1 MYSFRLRTPNIIQL
15 FNHCTVN
22 QTPKILFRMAQETVK
37 SNQSALYTLMTV
49 WFFWSFVAA
58 SNGILIPLFKDKF
71 VLTQTQAQLVDFAFY
86 AAYFIGS
93 ILYLAF
99 SRLMGGD
106 ILNKIGYKN
115 GIVIGLLISAVGTLL
130 FYPAAQTA
138 SYPLLLGGLFIVG
151 LGFSLQ
157 QTATQPFMI
166 ALGPPETGAQRINLG
181 GAVNN
186 IGGTIGPA
194 LVSFA
199 IFGSISKDAAANASI
214 EDVKGPYLILGA
226 LFALMALFFWRS
238 KLPQI
243 KNDEDVQVSNEVIGL
258 PLAFLALCVGVAV
271 AFSIETAIM
280 FTFILML
287 ILIVGY
293 VIYSVV
299 TKAGTIENAK
309 SVLSYPQAILGMTA
323 IFVYVGV
330 EVTIGSNLGEYLK
343 ETEGLESS
351 EISKFVSLF
360 WGSMMI
366 GRWTASINNFNPAE
380 SLKKILIVVVP
391 FVAFAVVLIA
401 NSLYSGYVWD
411 LLPYS
416 AFIGVMILAYFA
428 SKEKPVRL
436 LLIFTALGA
445 IMTIIGVMTTG
456 KVALFALISG
466 GLFCSVLW
474 PSIFSL
480 GTAGLGK
487 FTNQGAAF
495 LIMMILGGSIIP
507 VVQGKLSDSFGI
519 QQSYLL
525 AAACFVYLFIFGII
539 VQGVLRKQGIDFDKE
554 VVKGGGK
561 GH

>member
-1 MYSFRLRTPNIIQL
+1 MFTQVSHPDIIHSFT
-15 FNHCTVN
+15 HYTVN
-22 QTPKILFRMAQETVK
+22 QTPKISFRMTQESTK

-106 ILNKIGYKN
+106 ILNRIGYKN

-138 SYPLLLGGLFIVG
+138 SYPLLLAGLFIVG

-186 IGGTIGPA
+186 VGGTIGPA

-293 VIYSVV
+293 VIYSIV
-299 TKAGTIENAK
+299 TKAGAIENAK

-343 ETEGLESS
+343 ETEGLDASQ
-351 EISKFVSLF
+351 ISKFVSLF

-391 FVAFAVVLIA
+391 FVAFSVVLIA
-401 NSLYSGYVWD
+401 NSLYSGDVTD

-416 AFIGVMILAYFA
+416 ACIVVMILAYFA

-456 KVALFALISG
+456 KVALFSLISG

-507 VVQGKLSDSFGI
+507 VVQGKLSDSYGI

-525 AAACFVYLFIFGII
+525 AAACFAYLFIFGII

-554 VVKGGGK
+554 VVKSGGK

>member
-1 MYSFRLRTPNIIQL
+1 MQNNRS
-15 FNHCTVN
+15 H
-22 QTPKILFRMAQETVK
+22 
-37 SNQSALYTLMTV
+37 LYTLMTV

-58 SNGILIPLFKDKF
+58 SNGILIPLFKEKF
-71 VLTQTQAQLVDFAFY
+71 TLTQTQAQLVDFAFY

-93 ILYLAF
+93 VLYLIF
-99 SRLMGGD
+99 SRIMGGD

-130 FYPAAQTA
+130 FYPAAQNA
-138 SYPLLLGGLFIVG
+138 SYNLLLGGLFIVG

-186 IGGTIGPA
+186 LGGTIGPA
-194 LVSFA
+194 LVSYA
-199 IFGSISKDAAANASI
+199 IFGSIANDAAANASI
-214 EDVKGPYLILGA
+214 EDVKVPYLILGV
-226 LFALMALFFWRS
+226 LFALMALFFWVS
-238 KLPQI
+238 KLPRI
-243 KNDEDVQVSNEVIGL
+243 KNDEDVQVSNIVIGL
-258 PLAFLALCVGVAV
+258 PLAFLVLCVGVAV
-271 AFSIETAIM
+271 AFSIEIAIT
-280 FTFILML
+280 FTFALMCILM
-287 ILIVGY
+287 IGY
-293 VIYSVV
+293 MFYSL
-299 TKAGTIENAK
+299 AGKSGAVQNAG
-309 SVLSYPQAILGMTA
+309 SVLSYPQAVLGMTA

-343 ETEGLESS
+343 ETENLDSS
-351 EISKFVSLF
+351 QISKYVSLF

-366 GRWTASINNFNPAE
+366 GRWTASIGNFNPSA
-380 SLKKILIVVVP
+380 SMKKILMVIVP
-391 FVAFAVVLIA
+391 FIAFAIVLIV
-401 NSLYSGYVWD
+401 NSLYSGDVSD
-411 LLPYS
+411 LYPY
-416 AFIGVMILAYFA
+416 AACVAILILAYFV
-428 SKEKPVRL
+428 SQEKPVRL

-445 IMTIIGVMTTG
+445 IMSVIGVLTTG
-456 KVALFALISG
+456 KVALFSLISG

-495 LIMMILGGSIIP
+495 LIMMIMGGSIIP
-507 VVQGKLSDSFGI
+507 VIQGKVADTFGI

-525 AAACFVYLFIFGII
+525 AAGCFVYLFIFGIV
-539 VQGVLRKQGIDFDKE
+539 VQGILRKQGIDFDKE
-554 VVKGGGK
+554 VVKDGGK

>member
-1 MYSFRLRTPNIIQL
+1 
-15 FNHCTVN
+15 
-22 QTPKILFRMAQETVK
+22 MAKDSTQN
-37 SNQSALYTLMTV
+37 NQSALYTLMTV

-93 ILYLAF
+93 VLYLLF

-130 FYPAAQTA
+130 FYPAAQMA
-138 SYPLLLGGLFIVG
+138 SYNLLLSGLFIVG

-166 ALGPPETGAQRINLG
+166 ALGSPETGAQRINLG

-186 IGGTIGPA
+186 LGGTIGPA

-199 IFGSISKDAAANASI
+199 IFGSISKDAVANASI
-214 EDVKGPYLILGA
+214 EDVKIPYLCLGV
-226 LFALMALFFWRS
+226 LFALMALFFWLS
-238 KLPQI
+238 KLPRI
-243 KNDEDVQVSNEVIGL
+243 KNDEDVQVGNSVIGL
-258 PLAFLALCVGVAV
+258 PLAFLVLCVGVAV
-271 AFSIETAIM
+271 VTTIETAIM
-280 FTFILML
+280 FTFGLML
-287 ILIVGY
+287 VLMLGY
-293 VIYSVV
+293 LVNAVISKSGAIQNP
-299 TKAGTIENAK
+299 T
-309 SVLSYPQAILGMTA
+309 SVLQYPQAILGMTA

-343 ETEGLESS
+343 QTERLDSS

-366 GRWTASINNFNPAE
+366 GRWTASISNFNPSE

-391 FVAFAVVLIA
+391 FIAFAIVLIV
-401 NSLYSGYVWD
+401 NSLYSGDVTD
-411 LLPYS
+411 LFPY
-416 AFIGVMILAYFA
+416 AACIAVMILAYFA
-428 SKEKPVRL
+428 SGEKPVRL

-445 IMTIIGVMTTG
+445 AMAIIGVMTTG
-456 KVALFALISG
+456 KVALFSLISG

-487 FTNQGAAF
+487 FTNQGAAL

-507 VVQGKLSDSFGI
+507 VVQGKIADSYGI

-525 AAACFVYLFIFGII
+525 AVACFVYLFVFGIV
-539 VQGVLRKQGIDFDKE
+539 VQTVLRKQGIDFDKE

>member
-1 MYSFRLRTPNIIQL
+1 MQNNRS
-15 FNHCTVN
+15 H
-22 QTPKILFRMAQETVK
+22 
-37 SNQSALYTLMTV
+37 LYTLMTV

-58 SNGILIPLFKDKF
+58 SNGILIPLFKEKF

-93 ILYLAF
+93 VLYLIF
-99 SRLMGGD
+99 SRLMKGD

-130 FYPAAQTA
+130 FYPAAQMQ
-138 SYPLLLGGLFIVG
+138 SYNLLLGGLFTVG

-186 IGGTIGPA
+186 LGGTIGPA

-199 IFGSISKDAAANASI
+199 IFGSIAKDAAANAKI
-214 EDVKGPYLILGA
+214 EDVKVPYLCLGM
-226 LFALMALFFWRS
+226 LFALMALFFWKS
-238 KLPQI
+238 KLPRI
-243 KNDEDVQVSNEVIGL
+243 KNEEDVQVSNIVIGL
-258 PLAFLALCVGVAV
+258 PLAFLVLCVGVAM
-271 AFSIETAIM
+271 AFSIEVAIM
-280 FTFILML
+280 FTFGLMVVLMIGYL
-287 ILIVGY
+287 IYAVVGKSGQ
-293 VIYSVV
+293 I
-299 TKAGTIENAK
+299 TEAT

-343 ETEGLESS
+343 QTEKLDSS
-351 EISKFVSLF
+351 QISKYISLF

-366 GRWTASINNFNPAE
+366 GRWTAAIGNFNPSE
-380 SLKKILIVVVP
+380 SMKKILTAIVP
-391 FVAFAVVLIA
+391 FVAFAIILLV
-401 NSLYSGYVWD
+401 NSLYSGDVSD
-411 LLPYS
+411 LLPY
-416 AFIGVMILAYFA
+416 ALCIIVMIVAYFA

-445 IMTIIGVMTTG
+445 IMTIIGIMTTG
-456 KVALFALISG
+456 QVALFALISG

-507 VVQGKLSDSFGI
+507 VVQGRIADVYGI
-519 QQSYLL
+519 QQSYYL
-525 AAACFVYLFIFGII
+525 AAACFVYLFVFGII
-539 VQGVLRKQGIDFDKE
+539 VQGVLRKQGIDFDE
-554 VVKGGGK
+554 AVSTPSKGG
-561 GH
+561 H

>member
-1 MYSFRLRTPNIIQL
+1 MQNNRS
-15 FNHCTVN
+15 H
-22 QTPKILFRMAQETVK
+22 
-37 SNQSALYTLMTV
+37 LYTLMTV

-58 SNGILIPLFKDKF
+58 SNGILIPLFKEKF
-71 VLTQTQAQLVDFAFY
+71 DLTQTQAQLVDFAFY

-93 ILYLAF
+93 VLYLIF
-99 SRLMGGD
+99 SRLMKGD
-106 ILNKIGYKN
+106 VLNKIGYKN
-115 GIVIGLLISAVGTLL
+115 GIVIGLLISALGTLM
-130 FYPAAQTA
+130 FYPAAELK
-138 SYPLLLGGLFIVG
+138 SYNLLLSGLFIVG

-186 IGGTIGPA
+186 LGGTIGPA

-214 EDVKGPYLILGA
+214 EDVKVPYLILGA

-238 KLPQI
+238 SLPRI
-243 KNDEDVQVSNEVIGL
+243 KNDEDVQVSNIVIGL
-258 PLAFLALCVGVAV
+258 PMAFLILCVGVAV
-271 AFSIETAIM
+271 AFSIETAIT
-280 FTFILML
+280 FTFILMV
-287 ILIVGY
+287 ILMIGYMLYSFVG
-293 VIYSVV
+293 
-299 TKAGTIENAK
+299 KAGAIQNAG
-309 SVLSYPQAILGMTA
+309 SVLNYPQAVLGMTA

-343 ETEGLESS
+343 ETEKLDSS
-351 EISKFVSLF
+351 QISKFVSLF

-366 GRWTASINNFNPAE
+366 GRWTASIGNFNPSE
-380 SLKKILIVVVP
+380 SLKKILFVVVP
-391 FVAFAVVLIA
+391 FVAFAIVLLVNA
-401 NSLYSGYVWD
+401 LYSGDVTD
-411 LLPYS
+411 LLPY
-416 AFIGVMILAYFA
+416 AACVLIMILAYFA

-445 IMTIIGVMTTG
+445 IMSIIGVMTTG
-456 KVALFALISG
+456 KVALFSLISG

-507 VVQGKLSDSFGI
+507 VVQGKLADAFGI
-519 QQSYLL
+519 QQSYLM
-525 AAACFVYLFIFGII
+525 AAACFVYLFIFGIV

-554 VVKGGGK
+554 VSSGGGK

>member
-1 MYSFRLRTPNIIQL
+1 MTQQPAKN
-15 FNHCTVN
+15 
-22 QTPKILFRMAQETVK
+22 
-37 SNQSALYTLMTV
+37 NQSALYTLMTV

-58 SNGILIPLFKDKF
+58 SNGILIPLFKEKF
-71 VLTQTQAQLVDFAFY
+71 TLTQTQAQLVDFAFY

-93 ILYLAF
+93 ILYLIF

-115 GIVIGLLISAVGTLL
+115 GIVIGLLISALGTLM

-138 SYPLLLGGLFIVG
+138 SYPLLLSGLFIVG

-186 IGGTIGPA
+186 LGGTIGPA

-199 IFGSISKDAAANASI
+199 IFGSIAKDAAAKASI
-214 EDVKGPYLILGA
+214 EDVKVPYLCLGA

-238 KLPQI
+238 NLPRI
-243 KNDEDVQVSNEVIGL
+243 KNDEDVQVSNIVIVL
-258 PLAFLALCVGVAV
+258 PLAFLVLCVGVAA
-271 AFSIETAIM
+271 AFSIETAIV

-287 ILIVGY
+287 ILMVGY
-293 VIYSVV
+293 LIYAVV
-299 TKAGTIENAK
+299 NKAGEIQNAG
-309 SVLSYPQAILGMTA
+309 SVLQYPQAVLGMTA

-343 ETEGLESS
+343 HTENLDSS
-351 EISKFVSLF
+351 QISKFISLF

-366 GRWTASINNFNPAE
+366 GRWTASISNFNPSE
-380 SLKKILIVVVP
+380 STKKILTVIVP
-391 FVAFAVVLIA
+391 FIAFAIVLIA
-401 NSLYSGYVWD
+401 NSLYSGDVTD
-411 LLPYS
+411 LLPY
-416 AFIGVMILAYFA
+416 AACIVIMIIAYFA
-428 SKEKPVRL
+428 SREKPVRL

-456 KVALFALISG
+456 KTALFALISG

-507 VVQGKLSDSFGI
+507 VVQGRIADSFGI
-519 QQSYLL
+519 QTSYIL
-525 AAACFVYLFIFGII
+525 AAACFVYLFVFGII

-554 VVKGGGK
+554 VVAGGK
-561 GH
+561 SGH

>member
-1 MYSFRLRTPNIIQL
+1 
-15 FNHCTVN
+15 
-22 QTPKILFRMAQETVK
+22 
-37 SNQSALYTLMTV
+37 MTV

-58 SNGILIPLFKDKF
+58 SNGILIPLFKEKF
-71 VLTQTQAQLVDFAFY
+71 TLTQTQAQLVDFAFY

-93 ILYLAF
+93 VLYLIF
-99 SRLMGGD
+99 SRIMGGD

-138 SYPLLLGGLFIVG
+138 SYNLLLSGLFIVG

-186 IGGTIGPA
+186 LGGTIGPA
-194 LVSFA
+194 LVSYA

-214 EDVKGPYLILGA
+214 EDVKVPYLILGV
-226 LFALMALFFWRS
+226 LFALMALFFWIS
-238 KLPQI
+238 KLPRI
-243 KNDEDVQVSNEVIGL
+243 KNDEDVQVSNIVIGL
-258 PLAFLALCVGVAV
+258 PLAFLVLCVGVAV
-271 AFSIETAIM
+271 AFSIEIAIT
-280 FTFILML
+280 FTFILMCVL
-287 ILIVGY
+287 MIGY
-293 VIYSVV
+293 MIYSL
-299 TKAGTIENAK
+299 AGKSGAVQNAG
-309 SVLSYPQAILGMTA
+309 SVLSYPQAVLGMTA

-343 ETEGLESS
+343 ETENLDSS
-351 EISKFVSLF
+351 QISKYVSLF

-366 GRWTASINNFNPAE
+366 GRWTASIGNFNPSA
-380 SLKKILIVVVP
+380 SMKKILTVIVP
-391 FVAFAVVLIA
+391 FIAFAIVLIV
-401 NSLYSGYVWD
+401 NSLYSGDVSD
-411 LLPYS
+411 LYPY
-416 AFIGVMILAYFA
+416 AACVAVMILAYFA
-428 SKEKPVRL
+428 SQEKPVRL

-445 IMTIIGVMTTG
+445 IMSIIGVMTTG
-456 KVALFALISG
+456 KVALFSLISG

-507 VVQGKLSDSFGI
+507 VVQGKVADSFGI
-519 QQSYLL
+519 QESYLL
-525 AAACFVYLFIFGII
+525 AAGCFVYLFIFGIV

>member
-1 MYSFRLRTPNIIQL
+1 MQNNRS
-15 FNHCTVN
+15 H
-22 QTPKILFRMAQETVK
+22 
-37 SNQSALYTLMTV
+37 LYTLMTV

-58 SNGILIPLFKDKF
+58 SNGILIPLFKEKF

-93 ILYLAF
+93 ILYLIF
-99 SRLMGGD
+99 SRFMGGD

-115 GIVIGLLISAVGTLL
+115 GIVIGLLISALGTLM
-130 FYPAAQTA
+130 FYPAAELK
-138 SYPLLLGGLFIVG
+138 SYNLLLSGLFIVG

-214 EDVKGPYLILGA
+214 EDVKLPYLCVGA
-226 LFALMALFFWRS
+226 LFLLMALFFWRS
-238 KLPQI
+238 KLPRI
-243 KNDEDVQVSNEVIGL
+243 KNDEDVQVSNIVIGL
-258 PLAFLALCVGVAV
+258 PMAFLLLCVGVAI
-271 AFSIETAIM
+271 AFTIETAIM

-287 ILIVGY
+287 VLMISYLL
-293 VIYSVV
+293 YSVFS
-299 TKAGTIENAK
+299 KSGAIQNAT

-343 ETEGLESS
+343 HTESLDSS
-351 EISKFVSLF
+351 QISKYVSLF

-366 GRWTASINNFNPAE
+366 GRWTASIGNFNPTE
-380 SLKKILIVVVP
+380 QLKKILIAVIP
-391 FVAFAVVLIA
+391 FVAFAIDLIV
-401 NSLYSGYVWD
+401 NSLYSGDVTD
-411 LLPYS
+411 LLPY
-416 AFIGVMILAYFA
+416 AACIVVMILAYYA
-428 SKEKPVRL
+428 SQEKPVRL
-436 LLIFTALGA
+436 LLIFTAVGA
-445 IMTIIGVMTTG
+445 IMSIIGVMTTG
-456 KVALFALISG
+456 KIALFSLISG

-507 VVQGKLSDSFGI
+507 VVQGKIADSFGI
-519 QQSYLL
+519 QQSYRL
-525 AAACFVYLFIFGII
+525 AAACLVYLFIFGII

-554 VVKGGGK
+554 VVKGGK
-561 GH
+561 SGH

>member
-1 MYSFRLRTPNIIQL
+1 MQNNRS
-15 FNHCTVN
+15 H
-22 QTPKILFRMAQETVK
+22 
-37 SNQSALYTLMTV
+37 LYTLMTV

-58 SNGILIPLFKDKF
+58 SNGILIPLFKEKF
-71 VLTQTQAQLVDFAFY
+71 TLTQTQAQLVDFAFY

-93 ILYLAF
+93 VLYLIF
-99 SRLMGGD
+99 SRIMGGD

-138 SYPLLLGGLFIVG
+138 SYNLLLAGLFIVG

-186 IGGTIGPA
+186 LGGTIGPA
-194 LVSFA
+194 LVSYA
-199 IFGSISKDAAANASI
+199 IFGSIAKDAAANASI
-214 EDVKGPYLILGA
+214 EDVKVPYLILGV
-226 LFALMALFFWRS
+226 LFALMALFFWVS
-238 KLPQI
+238 KLPRI
-243 KNDEDVQVSNEVIGL
+243 KNDEDVQVSNIVIGL
-258 PLAFLALCVGVAV
+258 PLAFLVLCVGVAV
-271 AFSIETAIM
+271 AFSIEIAIT
-280 FTFILML
+280 FTFILMCVL
-287 ILIVGY
+287 MIGY
-293 VIYSVV
+293 MIYSL
-299 TKAGTIENAK
+299 AGKSGAVQNAG
-309 SVLSYPQAILGMTA
+309 SVLSYPQAVLGMTA

-343 ETEGLESS
+343 ETENLDSS
-351 EISKFVSLF
+351 QISKYVSLF

-366 GRWTASINNFNPAE
+366 GRWTASIGNFNPSA
-380 SLKKILIVVVP
+380 STKKILTAIVP
-391 FVAFAVVLIA
+391 FIAFAIVLIV
-401 NSLYSGYVWD
+401 NSLYSGDVSD
-411 LLPYS
+411 LYPY
-416 AFIGVMILAYFA
+416 AACVAVMIMAYFA
-428 SKEKPVRL
+428 SQEKPVRL

-445 IMTIIGVMTTG
+445 IMSIIGVMTTG
-456 KVALFALISG
+456 KVALFSLISG

-507 VVQGKLSDSFGI
+507 VVQGKVADSFGI
-519 QQSYLL
+519 QESYLL
-525 AAACFVYLFIFGII
+525 AAGCFVYLFVFGIV

>member
-1 MYSFRLRTPNIIQL
+1 MQNNRS
-15 FNHCTVN
+15 H
-22 QTPKILFRMAQETVK
+22 
-37 SNQSALYTLMTV
+37 LYTLMTV

-58 SNGILIPLFKDKF
+58 SNGILIPLFKEKF

-93 ILYLAF
+93 VLYLIF

-106 ILNKIGYKN
+106 VLNKIGYKN

-130 FYPAAQTA
+130 FYPAAQLA
-138 SYPLLLGGLFIVG
+138 SYNLLLAGLFIVG

-214 EDVKGPYLILGA
+214 EDVKVPYLCVGA

-238 KLPQI
+238 NLPRI
-243 KNDEDVQVSNEVIGL
+243 KNDEDVQISNIVIGL
-258 PLAFLALCVGVAV
+258 PLAFLALYVGVAV
-271 AFSIETAIM
+271 IFSIETATM
-280 FTFILML
+280 CTFILM
-287 ILIVGY
+287 
-293 VIYSVV
+293 
-299 TKAGTIENAK
+299 
-309 SVLSYPQAILGMTA
+309 SVLMIGYLIYAVATKSGEIKNAGSVLNYPQAVLGMTA

-343 ETEGLESS
+343 HTEQLDSS
-351 EISKFVSLF
+351 QISKYISLF

-366 GRWTASINNFNPAE
+366 GRWTASISNFNPSA
-380 SLKKILIVVVP
+380 SLKKILTIIVP
-391 FVAFAVVLIA
+391 FIAFALVLIV
-401 NSLYSGYVWD
+401 NSLYSGDVTD
-411 LLPYS
+411 LFPY
-416 AFIGVMILAYFA
+416 AICILVMILAYFA

-445 IMTIIGVMTTG
+445 IMSIIGVMTTG
-456 KVALFALISG
+456 KVALFSLISG

-507 VVQGKLSDSFGI
+507 VVQGKISDSFGI
-519 QQSYLL
+519 QHSYLM
-525 AAACFVYLFIFGII
+525 AAGCFIYLFIFGII

-554 VVKGGGK
+554 VVKSGS

>member
-1 MYSFRLRTPNIIQL
+1 MIQES
-15 FNHCTVN
+15 T
-22 QTPKILFRMAQETVK
+22 K

-71 VLTQTQAQLVDFAFY
+71 ALTQTQAQLVDFAFY

-106 ILNKIGYKN
+106 VLNKIGNKN

-138 SYPLLLGGLFIVG
+138 SYPLLLAGLFIVG

-166 ALGPPETGAQRINLG
+166 ALGPAETGAQRINLG

-186 IGGTIGPA
+186 LGGTIGPA

-214 EDVKGPYLILGA
+214 EDVKIPYLCLGV
-226 LFALMALFFWRS
+226 LFALMALYFWRS
-238 KLPQI
+238 KLPRI
-243 KNDEDVQVSNEVIGL
+243 KNDEDVQVSNVVIGL
-258 PLAFLALCVGVAV
+258 PLAFLVLCVGVAL
-271 AFSIETAIM
+271 AFSIETAII
-280 FTFILML
+280 FTFILVV
-287 ILIVGY
+287 ILMVGY
-293 VIYSVV
+293 LIFSVV
-299 TKAGTIENAK
+299 TKSGAIKNAK

-343 ETEGLESS
+343 ETEKLDSS
-351 EISKFVSLF
+351 EISKYISLF

-366 GRWTASINNFNPAE
+366 GRWTASISNFNPSA
-380 SLKKILIVVVP
+380 SLKKILIAVIP
-391 FVAFAVVLIA
+391 FVAFAIILIV
-401 NSLYSGYVWD
+401 NSLYSGYVGD
-411 LLPYS
+411 LLPY
-416 AFIGVMILAYFA
+416 AGCIVVMILAYYA

-445 IMTIIGVMTTG
+445 IMTIIGVMTVG
-456 KVALFALISG
+456 KIALFCLISG

-487 FTNQGAAF
+487 FTNQGSAF

-507 VVQGKLSDSFGI
+507 VVQGKLSDSYGI

-525 AAACFVYLFIFGII
+525 AAACFIYLFVFGII
-539 VQGVLRKQGIDFDKE
+539 VQGVLRKQDIDFDKE
-554 VVKGGGK
+554 VVKSGGK

>member
-1 MYSFRLRTPNIIQL
+1 
-15 FNHCTVN
+15 
-22 QTPKILFRMAQETVK
+22 
-37 SNQSALYTLMTV
+37 
-49 WFFWSFVAA
+49 
-58 SNGILIPLFKDKF
+58 
-71 VLTQTQAQLVDFAFY
+71 
-86 AAYFIGS
+86 
-93 ILYLAF
+93 
-99 SRLMGGD
+99 MGGD

-138 SYPLLLGGLFIVG
+138 SYNLLLSGLFIVG

-186 IGGTIGPA
+186 LGGTIGPA
-194 LVSFA
+194 LVSYA

-214 EDVKGPYLILGA
+214 EDVKVPYLILGV
-226 LFALMALFFWRS
+226 LFALMALFFWVS
-238 KLPQI
+238 KLPRI
-243 KNDEDVQVSNEVIGL
+243 KNDEDVQVSNIVIGL
-258 PLAFLALCVGVAV
+258 PLAFLVLCVGVAV
-271 AFSIETAIM
+271 AFSIEIAIT
-280 FTFILML
+280 FTFVLVVVLM
-287 ILIVGY
+287 IGY
-293 VIYSVV
+293 MIYSL
-299 TKAGTIENAK
+299 AGKSGAVQNAG
-309 SVLSYPQAILGMTA
+309 SVLSYPQAVLGMTA

-343 ETEGLESS
+343 ETQNLDSS
-351 EISKFVSLF
+351 QISKFVSLF

-366 GRWTASINNFNPAE
+366 GRWTASIGNFNPSE
-380 SLKKILIVVVP
+380 SMKKILTVIVP
-391 FVAFAVVLIA
+391 FVAFAIVLIV
-401 NSLYSGYVWD
+401 NSLYSGDVSD
-411 LLPYS
+411 LLPY
-416 AFIGVMILAYFA
+416 AACVAIMILAYFA
-428 SKEKPVRL
+428 SQEKPVRL

-445 IMTIIGVMTTG
+445 IMSVIGVMTTG
-456 KVALFALISG
+456 KVALFSLISG

-507 VVQGKLSDSFGI
+507 VVQGKVADSFGI

-525 AAACFVYLFIFGII
+525 AAGCFVYLFIFGIV

>member
-1 MYSFRLRTPNIIQL
+1 MQNNRS
-15 FNHCTVN
+15 H
-22 QTPKILFRMAQETVK
+22 
-37 SNQSALYTLMTV
+37 LYTLMTV

-58 SNGILIPLFKDKF
+58 SNGILIPLFKEKF
-71 VLTQTQAQLVDFAFY
+71 TLTQTQAQLVDFAFY

-93 ILYLAF
+93 VLYLIF
-99 SRLMGGD
+99 SRIMGGD

-138 SYPLLLGGLFIVG
+138 SYNLLLSGLFIVG

-186 IGGTIGPA
+186 LGGTIGPA
-194 LVSFA
+194 LVSYA

-214 EDVKGPYLILGA
+214 EDVKVPYLILGV
-226 LFALMALFFWRS
+226 LFALMALFFWVS
-238 KLPQI
+238 KLPRI
-243 KNDEDVQVSNEVIGL
+243 KNDEDVQVSNIVIGL
-258 PLAFLALCVGVAV
+258 PLAFLVLCVGVAV
-271 AFSIETAIM
+271 AFSIEIAIT
-280 FTFILML
+280 FTFVLVVVLM
-287 ILIVGY
+287 IGY
-293 VIYSVV
+293 MIYSL
-299 TKAGTIENAK
+299 AGKSGAVQNAG
-309 SVLSYPQAILGMTA
+309 SVLSYPQAVLGMTA

-343 ETEGLESS
+343 ETQNLDSS
-351 EISKFVSLF
+351 QISKFVSLF

-366 GRWTASINNFNPAE
+366 GRWTASIGNFNPSE
-380 SLKKILIVVVP
+380 SMKKILTVIVP
-391 FVAFAVVLIA
+391 FVAFAIVLVV
-401 NSLYSGYVWD
+401 NSLYSGDVSD
-411 LLPYS
+411 LLPY
-416 AFIGVMILAYFA
+416 AACVAIMILAYFA
-428 SKEKPVRL
+428 SQEKPVRL

-445 IMTIIGVMTTG
+445 IMSVIGVMTTG
-456 KVALFALISG
+456 KVALFSLISG

-507 VVQGKLSDSFGI
+507 VVQGKVADSFGI

-525 AAACFVYLFIFGII
+525 AAGCFVYLFIFGIV

>member
-1 MYSFRLRTPNIIQL
+1 MQNNRS
-15 FNHCTVN
+15 H
-22 QTPKILFRMAQETVK
+22 
-37 SNQSALYTLMTV
+37 LYTLMTV

-58 SNGILIPLFKDKF
+58 SNGILIPLFKEKF
-71 VLTQTQAQLVDFAFY
+71 DLTQTQAQLVDFAFY

-93 ILYLAF
+93 VLYLIF
-99 SRLMGGD
+99 SRIMGGD

-130 FYPAAQTA
+130 FYPAAQNA
-138 SYPLLLGGLFIVG
+138 SYNLLLAGLFIVG

-186 IGGTIGPA
+186 LGGTIGPA
-194 LVSFA
+194 LVSYA

-214 EDVKGPYLILGA
+214 EDVKVPYLILGA
-226 LFALMALFFWRS
+226 LFALMALFFWIS
-238 KLPQI
+238 KLPRI
-243 KNDEDVQVSNEVIGL
+243 KNDEDVQVSNIVIGL
-258 PLAFLALCVGVAV
+258 PMAFLVLCVGVAV
-271 AFSIETAIM
+271 AFSIEIAIT
-280 FTFILML
+280 FTFILMC
-287 ILIVGY
+287 ILMVGY
-293 VIYSVV
+293 MIYSL
-299 TKAGTIENAK
+299 AGKSGAVQNAG
-309 SVLSYPQAILGMTA
+309 SVLSYPQAVLGMTA

-343 ETEGLESS
+343 ETENLDSS
-351 EISKFVSLF
+351 QISKYISLF

-366 GRWTASINNFNPAE
+366 GRWTASISNFNP
-380 SLKKILIVVVP
+380 SPSMKKILTVIVP
-391 FVAFAVVLIA
+391 FVAFAIVLIA
-401 NSLYSGYVWD
+401 NALYSGDVSD
-411 LLPYS
+411 LFPY
-416 AFIGVMILAYFA
+416 AICITVMILAYFA
-428 SKEKPVRL
+428 SQEKPVRL

-445 IMTIIGVMTTG
+445 IMTIIGIMTTG
-456 KVALFALISG
+456 KIALFSLISG

-507 VVQGKLSDSFGI
+507 VVQGKIADSFGI

-525 AAACFVYLFIFGII
+525 AAGCFVYLFVFGIV